1 MDMLPANRTRGTDVR
16 AHRTS
21 LLLCWVAFFA
31 GAQRYLTAESLVIGP
46 GDQLHIQV
54 FETPDLEQHPRVTDA
69 GDVPLILLGNV
80 HVIGLTPA
88 QASALIEQDLI
99 NGKFMRHPQ
108 VTVTIEQYATQ
119 NVSVLGEVK
128 QPGSFAISAP
138 RSVIDLIALAGGLTT
153 LANRSITIERNN
165 DPAQKVNYFLSNN
178 SVEAIDTSVLV
189 YPGDKVLVPKAGLVY
204 VLGDVRSPGAYAMSN
219 NSSQL
224 TVLQLVAAAGGTNH
238 SAVPSHARVFRKD
251 GATATGYTNNPLPL
265 SAMQKGKQP
274 DLPMHPGDI
283 IYVPFS
289 YVRNVASEGSGVVA
303 AATSSTIYA
312 LP

>member
-1 MDMLPANRTRGTDVR
+1 VR
-16 AHRTS
+16 ALKTS
-21 LLLCWVAFFA
+21 LLLCWVVFFA
-31 GAQRYLTAESLVIGP
+31 GPQTYVHAESLLIGN

-54 FETPDLEQHPRVTDA
+54 FETPELEQHPRVTDA
-69 GDVPLILLGNV
+69 GDVPLMLLGNV
-80 HVIGLTPA
+80 HLAGLTPA
-88 QASALIEQDLI
+88 QASAMIEHDLI
-99 NGKFMRHPQ
+99 AGHFMRHPE
-108 VTVTIEQYATQ
+108 VTVVIEQYVTQ

-128 QPGSFAISAP
+128 QPGSFPITVP
-138 RSVIDLIALAGGLTT
+138 RSVIDVIAIAGGLTN
-153 LANRSITIERNN
+153 LANRSITIERGS
-165 DPAQKVNYFLSNN
+165 DPGQKVNYFLSNN
-178 SVEAIDTSVLV
+178 SAEAIDTSVLV

-251 GATATGYTNNPLPL
+251 GAAATGYTNNPLPL

-289 YVRNVASEGSGVVA
+289 YVRNVASESSGVVA
-303 AATSSTIYA
+303 SVGSAAIYA

>member
-1 MDMLPANRTRGTDVR
+1 
-16 AHRTS
+16 
-21 LLLCWVAFFA
+21 LCWVAFFT
-31 GAQRYLTAESLVIGP
+31 GAQKYVQAESLLIGP

-69 GDVPLILLGNV
+69 GDAPLMLLGNV

-88 QASALIEQDLI
+88 QASAMIEQDLI
-99 NGKFMRHPQ
+99 KGNFMRHPQ
-108 VTVTIEQYATQ
+108 VTVTIEQYGTQ

-128 QPGSFAISAP
+128 QPGSYAITAP
-138 RSVIDLIALAGGLTT
+138 RSVIDVIALASGLTNV
-153 LANRSITIERNN
+153 ADRSITIERKG

-178 SVEAIDTSVLV
+178 SNDAIDTSVLV
-189 YPGDKVLVPKAGLVY
+189 YPGDKVLVPKAGIVY
-204 VLGDVRSPGAYAMSN
+204 VLGDVKTPGAYVMSN

-238 SAVPSHARVFRKD
+238 SAVPSHARLIRKD
-251 GATATGYTNNPLPL
+251 GAAGHTDNPLPL
-265 SAMQKGKQP
+265 SAMQKGKEA

-283 IYVPFS
+283 VYVPFS
-289 YVRNVASEGSGVVA
+289 YVRNVAAESSGVVA
-303 AATSSTIYA
+303 AATGAAIYT